1 MNSFVFGFVFCVVFL
16 CFALLCFAFFL
27 SCASSSSSA
36 LLSDVNYSSAVNC
49 AKSVSTRTCY

>member
-1 MNSFVFGFVFCVVFL
+1 
-16 CFALLCFAFFL
+16 LLCFL

-36 LLSDVNYSSAVNC
+36 LLSDVNFSSVSNC